1 MTLISNYFVS
11 VVVPLRNDGDLLE
24 SFVDELVGVVRGHY
38 QNYEIVLVDDG
49 STDETAQIV
58 GGVLQR
64 HECMRYLRLSR
75 AFGTETAILAGL
87 DTVIGDV
94 VVVVQPETDPTAML
108 PRFVEKARAVNGIVF
123 GLRTKKL
130 REPLSY
136 SIGRR
141 MFTRIVRNLLEIDL
155 PERATLFMAL
165 TRQTLNAVLQIKDKS
180 RAMRIFGSFVGF
192 SHHFLEYEPIQRRS
206 TMRPKPLLDGL
217 ERAVS
222 LIVTNS
228 THPLR
233 LVSLLGVVMAFFNVL
248 YIVYVILIHTF
259 KEHVA
264 EGWTT
269 TSLQQAVMFLFV
281 FAILSVLCEYVGR
294 LLEESR
300 DRPLY
305 FIAQERTSSVMI
317 RDEDRRNVVVES
329 T

>member
-1 MTLISNYFVS
+1 MSSISNYFVS
-11 VVVPLRNDGDLLE
+11 VVVPLRNDGDLLAG
-24 SFVDELVGVVRGHY
+24 FVDELAAVVRGQY

-49 STDETAQIV
+49 STDDTSQVAAAL
-58 GGVLQR
+58 LQR

-75 AFGTETAILAGL
+75 SFGTETAILAGF

-94 VVVVQPETDPTAML
+94 VVVIQPDSDPTSML
-108 PRFVEKARAVNGIVF
+108 IAFVEKARAVNGIVF
-123 GLRTKKL
+123 GLRTKAL
-130 REPLSY
+130 RERFLY
-136 SIGRR
+136 SAGRKLFAR
-141 MFTRIVRNLLEIDL
+141 LVRNLLGVDL
-155 PERATLFMAL
+155 PERATLYIAL

-180 RAMRIFGSFVGF
+180 RAMRIFGSLTGF
-192 SHHFLEYEPIQRRS
+192 SHHFLEYEPIERRAHP
-206 TMRPKPLLDGL
+206 RPKLLTDGI

-222 LIVTNS
+222 IIVTNS

-233 LVSLLGVVMAFFNVL
+233 LVSLLGVLMAVL
-248 YIVYVILIHTF
+248 NFGYIVYVIAVNAF
-259 KEHVA
+259 KPHVA

-269 TSLQQAVMFLFV
+269 TSLQQAVMFLFL

-294 LLEESR
+294 LLEETR

-329 T
+329 V